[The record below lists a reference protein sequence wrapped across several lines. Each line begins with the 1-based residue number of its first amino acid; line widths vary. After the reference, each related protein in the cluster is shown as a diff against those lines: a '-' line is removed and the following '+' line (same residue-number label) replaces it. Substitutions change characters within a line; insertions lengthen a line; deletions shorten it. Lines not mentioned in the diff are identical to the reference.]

1 MEEDSACPKLTVNSK
16 VGIWTLGSLIVECEP
31 NKCLYVD
38 WLKLGRRKAVLRIGV
53 AIGISKEKSHTITH
67 DWRRQVLWW
76 GIEKLSLWVNQKLTV
91 THSDGCGD
99 AVATAWTLGGWVPAR
114 TLPWNYRCAV
124 LFHLIPIMLCKVI
137 PLSQGKR
144 KQESPGYLWISQSAK
159 SRLITELKFPWN
171 NQRLT
176 LEMRGKGNCVRT
188 NLERKVAPLGRWQ
201 ADCGSMRMW
210 PSLPA
215 P

>member
-1 MEEDSACPKLTVNSK
+1 MMRESLQFSFYSLETAVIIMEEDSACPKLTVNSK

-31 NKCLYVD
+31 TKCLYVD

-124 LFHLIPIMLCKVI
+124 LF
-137 PLSQGKR
+137 LSYPSCSVKW
-144 KQESPGYLWISQSAK
+144 SPFHRERENKSHQVTYGYHRVQRADSSQNWS
-159 SRLITELKFPWN
+159 SHGT
-171 NQRLT
+171 T
-176 LEMRGKGNCVRT
+176 KG
-188 NLERKVAPLGRWQ
+188 
-201 ADCGSMRMW
+201 
-210 PSLPA
+210 
-215 P
+215 

>member
-1 MEEDSACPKLTVNSK
+1 MFICWLIKIGQEESSTEDWGGYRYFKRKITHNHP
-16 VGIWTLGSLIVECEP
+16 
-31 NKCLYVD
+31 
-38 WLKLGRRKAVLRIGV
+38 WLKKTGALTGV
-53 AIGISKEKSHTITH
+53 
-67 DWRRQVLWW
+67 
-76 GIEKLSLWVNQKLTV
+76 EKLSLWVNQKLTV

-124 LFHLIPIMLCKVI
+124 LFHLVPIMLCKVI

-144 KQESPGYLWISQSAK
+144 KQESPGYLWISQCAK